1 MCAGILVL
9 EAIILGLTTP
19 VLITLSEIG
28 TTPAVAIGVGLALA
42 CIVLSG
48 MLRRPWAYGA
58 GWVIQGLAIGL
69 GFVIPTMFFV
79 GALFALLWGT
89 ADLLGRKIER
99 EKAAAWAAYD
109 AQQAPADGERG
120 PSGT

>member
-28 TTPAVAIGVGLALA
+28 TAPAVVIGIGLALA
-42 CIVLSG
+42 CIVVSG

-69 GFVIPTMFFV
+69 GFVIPTMFFI

-109 AQQAPADGERG
+109 AAQVEADQEPR
-120 PSGT
+120 STGT